1 MPPASSLMFTPASS
15 LAIGSSRAVTSRDQP
30 PSYTRLLARENGY
43 LNVGM
48 LPVSESGGTL
58 ESGLAASSAGFVER
72 GTLIVLFVPV
82 LISETLSVADILL
95 FTSFES
101 TERLRRRPQP
111 PPEVSI

>member
-15 LAIGSSRAVTSRDQP
+15 FAIGSSRAVTSRDHP
-30 PSYTRLLARENGY
+30 PSYTRLLAKENGY

-72 GTLIVLFVPV
+72 GALMVLVLPV
-82 LISETLSVADILL
+82 LISEPLSLADILL

-101 TERLRRRPQP
+101 TEQPRRRPQP
-111 PPEVSI
+111 APEASI